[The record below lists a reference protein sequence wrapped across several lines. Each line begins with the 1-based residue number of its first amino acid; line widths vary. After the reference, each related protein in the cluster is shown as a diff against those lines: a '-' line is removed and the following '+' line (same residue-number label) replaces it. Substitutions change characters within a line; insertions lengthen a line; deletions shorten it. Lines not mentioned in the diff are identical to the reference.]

1 MRATFGFLC
10 LVWATFSG
18 WAAPET
24 PRTHPPVW
32 AFYYAWYDTPA
43 GPKARWSFWADK
55 AVAGQAT
62 RWRIPAHPLAGAYDS
77 TDTATTAWHLRLAD
91 AAGIDALLVS
101 WWGEANSSGQAFE
114 TVILPAAAPT
124 QVKVALNCELA
135 QFHNDV
141 LKLVEQL
148 SGVLRRTKDHPSYL
162 RVDGRPVVYIYQVP
176 FAPKLTPATFTQLR
190 TEVEKRVGPVWWAMD
205 KIAYQKGSYGVP
217 AAWLQTPGIDAI
229 GFYGTFSV
237 KRISTEA
244 ELTPFF
250 RNYAAEVRRTSCK
263 LLLPM
268 HPALDNSRI
277 QPDTAY
283 VIKGLEGATL
293 QSYHRAALA
302 AGADILLLT
311 SFNEW
316 PEGTMVEPS
325 ADWPDPHQY
334 LRLIAGWKG
343 KTFVP
348 PALPVKK

>member
-1 MRATFGFLC
+1 MRVALGFLC
-10 LVWATFSG
+10 LLWVTLAG
-18 WAAPET
+18 RAAPESS
-24 PRTHPPVW
+24 PPHPPVW

-43 GPKARWSFWADK
+43 GPKASWSFWADK
-55 AVAGQAT
+55 QVAGQPT
-62 RWRIPAHPLAGAYDS
+62 RWRIPAQPLAGAYDS
-77 TDTATTAWHLRLAD
+77 TDVATTAWHLQLAD

-101 WWGEANSSGQAFE
+101 WWGGANVSGQAFE
-114 TVILPAAAPT
+114 SVILPAAAKT
-124 QVKVALNCELA
+124 KVQVALNCELA
-135 QFHNDV
+135 QFHADV
-141 LKLVEQL
+141 LKLAEQL
-148 SGVLRRTKDHPSYL
+148 SGVLLRTKDHPGYL
-162 RVDGRPVVYIYQVP
+162 HVDGRPVVYLYQVP

-205 KIAYQKGSYGVP
+205 KIAYRQGAYGVP
-217 AAWLQTPGIDAI
+217 EAWRQTPGIDGF

-250 RNYAAEVRRTSCK
+250 RTYAGEVRQTSSK

-277 QPDTAY
+277 QPESAY

-293 QSYHRAALA
+293 QAYHRAALT

-325 ADWPDPHQY
+325 ADWADPYQY
-334 LRLIAGWKG
+334 LRMVSAWKG
-343 KTFVP
+343 KAFVP
-348 PALPVKK
+348 PPLPVKK